1 MAYLERH
8 IPNIK
13 FEQNKTNKEPKRI
26 LSSEAGMKTM
36 LLQMAKDQVTQ
47 ATESQLSL
55 LKRAATILWSLSQL

>member
-8 IPNIK
+8 IPNIE
-13 FEQNKTNKEPKRI
+13 FVQNKTNKEPKRI

>member
-8 IPNIK
+8 IPNIEFK
-13 FEQNKTNKEPKRI
+13 QNKTNKEPKRI

>member
-8 IPNIK
+8 IPNIE

>member
-8 IPNIK
+8 IPNIE

-26 LSSEAGMKTM
+26 LSSETGMKTM